1 MPEFLQESGRVGDS
15 KLEWFALKVRTKAE
29 ESVRVALENKG
40 YKAFVPTYETVR
52 KYSDRLKKI
61 AFPLFPGY
69 VFCRL
74 DRNRRLPVLM
84 TPGVEYA
91 VGFGGR
97 LESIPAHEMS
107 AIEAVSLAG
116 LDAQPWPYLNT
127 GDKVRI
133 ATGVLSGV
141 EGLLIRTQSADRLI
155 LSVEML
161 QRSISVE
168 IERSWVRPIL
178 ETPAH
183 KQIPGLRK

>member
-1 MPEFLQESGRVGDS
+1 MPEFPQESHSAGNS

-40 YKAFVPTYETVR
+40 YQTLMPTYETVR

-84 TPGVEYA
+84 TAGVEYA
-91 VGFGGR
+91 VGFGGK
-97 LESIPAHEMS
+97 LESIPSHEMAS
-107 AIEAVSLAG
+107 IEAVSLAG
-116 LDAQPWPYLNT
+116 LAVQPWPYLNT
-127 GDKVRI
+127 GDRVRI
-133 ATGVLSGV
+133 ATGALCGV
-141 EGLLIRTQSADRLI
+141 EGLLIRTQSAERLI

-168 IERSWVRPIL
+168 IERSWVHPIL
-178 ETPAH
+178 ETPSQ